1 MNTNLVVEKSVIIKK
16 NLIET
21 EDVTSTILGLLL
33 FGLLAL
39 LLVTFVSHYPPA
51 YAIAQREDK
60 ITSVSQ
66 SISSPN
72 QLISP
77 EGSASTS
84 QLETPTGFVA
94 KGTIDSLIN
103 VPNGKWIAVG
113 NWSLILNNGVVT
125 YFGTNMTWHDSN
137 GTTAHTHEL
146 AGFHPA
152 FGEQVVSVL
161 QPNNNSIVLKGITD
175 AGTNNRISW
184 TGVPATIFING
195 RNVIAISVDD
205 NMTNHHFA
213 GQPVFGIVR
222 SFVPCSDLPG
232 PNMEVLPPCS
242 VDRSQISSSP
252 LASPSG
258 SSSILPL
265 QNQTA
270 SSGIIPGSENAP
282 GLEQQSEDAPGL
294 EQQSEDAPGL
304 EQQSEDAPGLEQQSE
319 DAPGLK
325 LSSAPS
331 ASGQTDKES
340 SSGASLAKTTSSI
353 EEQVTGTVAP
363 GGQDVC
369 ERVEIMNITANSF
382 ENDTADYH
390 PARDAIDGNSS
401 TWWSNQGEN
410 SWLKIDLGRDNS
422 LCEVQVEWNKGDE
435 RKYTFEIS
443 ASKDGNDFAKVLDGT
458 NKQGSTDVESY
469 KIDDGGGRYITLTVT
484 DSSSDK
490 GWVSIKE
497 ISIIGRPA
505 A

>member
-294 EQQSEDAPGL
+294 
-304 EQQSEDAPGLEQQSE
+304 
-319 DAPGLK
+319 K

-331 ASGQTDKES
+331 VSGQTDKES

-469 KIDDGGGRYITLTVT
+469 KIEDGGGRYITLTVT

>member
-1 MNTNLVVEKSVIIKK
+1 MNTILVVEQSMIIKR

-39 LLVTFVSHYPPA
+39 LLVTSVSHYPPA
-51 YAIAQREDK
+51 YAIAQTEDK
-60 ITSVSQ
+60 INSISQ

-113 NWSLILNNGVVT
+113 NWSLILNNGIVT

-175 AGTNNRISW
+175 VGTNNRISW

-213 GQPVFGIVR
+213 GQPVFGIV
-222 SFVPCSDLPG
+222 SYFVPCSDLPG

-258 SSSILPL
+258 SSSVLPL

-270 SSGIIPGSENAP
+270 PSGIIPGSEN
-282 GLEQQSEDAPGL
+282 APGL

-331 ASGQTDKES
+331 ASGKIDQES

-363 GGQDVC
+363 RGQDVC
-369 ERVEIMNITANSF
+369 EKVEIMNITANSF

-390 PARDAIDGNSS
+390 PAHDAIDGNSS

-469 KIDDGGGRYITLTVT
+469 KIDDGGGRYVTLTVT